1 MALSS
6 AASVNWRYDRRSA
19 WQLSIGMAALAIVT
33 LVGLFW
39 GTVTSAV
46 RLWWTIPSYNYAFLI
61 LPISVFLIW
70 RKRAELRT
78 EVPVGSLWG
87 IAVAAVFALLWLV
100 SDIADIN
107 EGRHI
112 AFVGMI
118 LGTLLACLGWRI
130 FRILALPFLYLWLLV
145 PTGTVFL
152 PLLQRIAT
160 LISSSLL
167 KWWGIA
173 VYVEGF
179 FIEVPS
185 GRYHIEEGCAGLNFI
200 LAILA
205 LAPLYACL
213 LYRSL
218 WKRLLAVVV
227 ALVLAITANG
237 VRIAGII
244 ALAHWGGPKL
254 NIVGDHLWYGWLFFT
269 ARPLRSRILGIL
281 FR

>member
-1 MALSS
+1 
-6 AASVNWRYDRRSA
+6 
-19 WQLSIGMAALAIVT
+19 MAAIDRDGGTRNCYACWIVLGHRNERRKTVVDHTILQLRFSHFADQRVPHLAQT
-33 LVGLFW
+33 SRAAHRSPGRLTVGGCRRCHLRPF
-39 GTVTSAV
+39 VV
-46 RLWWTIPSYNYAFLI
+46 RIRHCGHY
-61 LPISVFLIW
+61 
-70 RKRAELRT
+70 
-78 EVPVGSLWG
+78 
-87 IAVAAVFALLWLV
+87 
-100 SDIADIN
+100 

-118 LGTLLACLGWRI
+118 LGTLLACFGWRI

-173 VYVEGF
+173 VYVDGF

-237 VRIAGII
+237 VV
-244 ALAHWGGPKL
+244 LQEL
-254 NIVGDHLWYGWLFFT
+254 
-269 ARPLRSRILGIL
+269 
-281 FR
+281 